1 MRVSESTKA
10 ACKAG
15 PFTTGCVELS
25 AIKARYAELPGA
37 IAAGCERMV
46 HPSVLGQSD
55 RRRHSRFIG
64 AMLAAPFF
72 SAGAAVTL
80 VTSGMGAAVTVA
92 AIFAAFGLCWFA
104 ALLVAASGKMTL
116 AGQLAL
122 VVGSVA
128 LGALIAAAGGVASPV
143 ALLAVALP
151 FEAWW
156 IGQSRRAV
164 IWGATSAFVAVL
176 LQPLAGS
183 VLPLDQTEIAAWH
196 WLVPLA
202 WALTLIPRIA
212 PLRGAANAQLDPAG
226 SHRLEDLIDAVVL
239 RIAAHGEVL
248 DVSAK
253 ARTMLRLPPELL
265 FGTGL
270 FDRIHLSD
278 RVPYLSA
285 LADMRDGALSR
296 RLDLRVRLPQ
306 SSGVTADNY
315 RPFSLEMMRAPGQE
329 TVFTLLLRE
338 NDELAGLRQELAAA
352 NEAAASAEVAKG
364 RFLAVVSHELR
375 TPLNA
380 IIGFSD
386 MLLHEMFGS
395 FKDPRQKEYVGLVRD
410 SGQHLLAVVTSI
422 LDVSRIESGAYAT
435 EPEPFRFREA
445 VEMCQSM
452 MRLQAEAKAI
462 DLQAQIAPDAGEINA
477 DRRAVQQILINLVS
491 NAIKFTPEGGNVVIG
506 AKRIG
511 SRLHFWVRDTGIGIA
526 EEDFVNLGK
535 PFMQIQNDYTRR
547 FEGTGLGLSL
557 VKGLVALHEG
567 TMSIESMPGEGTTVT
582 ISLPVS
588 GPTSRSAE
596 KTGVVPMSAVKA
608 KADGGKGESNGSL
621 RKTA

>member
-1 MRVSESTKA
+1 
-10 ACKAG
+10 
-15 PFTTGCVELS
+15 
-25 AIKARYAELPGA
+25 
-37 IAAGCERMV
+37 MV
-46 HPSVLGQSD
+46 HPAIVGRDD
-55 RRRHSRFIG
+55 RLRQRRFIG
-64 AMLAAPFF
+64 IMLAAPFF
-72 SAGAAVTL
+72 AAGAAVTL

-92 AIFAAFGLCWFA
+92 TIFAAFGLCWFA
-104 ALLVAASGKMTL
+104 ALLVAASGKMALAAQVALAAGGLAL
-116 AGQLAL
+116 AGA
-122 VVGSVA
+122 
-128 LGALIAAAGGVASPV
+128 IAAAGGLASPV
-143 ALLAVALP
+143 ALLALALP

-156 IGQSRRAV
+156 IAGSKRAAL
-164 IWGATSAFVAVL
+164 WGGISAVAAVL
-176 LQPLAGS
+176 LQPFVGT
-183 VLPLDQTEIAAWH
+183 VVPLGAVQVAVWH
-196 WLVPLA
+196 WLLPLA
-202 WALTLIPRIA
+202 WGLTLVPRLAALGDAARA
-212 PLRGAANAQLDPAG
+212 PALLPSD
-226 SHRLEDLIDAVVL
+226 RLEDMIDAVVL
-239 RIAAHGEVL
+239 HVARHGEVQ
-248 DVSAK
+248 DASAK
-253 ARTMLRLPPELL
+253 ARTILKLPPELL
-265 FGTGL
+265 FGAGL

-278 RVPYLSA
+278 RVAYLSA
-285 LADMRDGALSR
+285 LADLRDGALAR

-306 SSGVTADNY
+306 DGNAPMADNY
-315 RPFSLEMMRAPGQE
+315 RPFQLELVRAEEQQE
-329 TVFTLLLRE
+329 TFTLLLRE
-338 NDELAGLRQELAAA
+338 NDEIAELRDELAAA

-386 MLLHEMFGS
+386 MLLHEMFGG

-422 LDVSRIESGAYAT
+422 LDVSRIEAGAYAT
-435 EPEPFRFREA
+435 EPEPFRFIEA

-452 MRLQAEAKAI
+452 MQLQANAKNI

-491 NAIKFTPEGGNVVIG
+491 NAIKFTPDGGDVVVG

-526 EEDFVNLGK
+526 EEDFANLGK

-557 VKGLVALHEG
+557 VKGLVALHDG

-582 ISLPVS
+582 ISLPVN
-588 GPTSRSAE
+588 GPKKRATDRN
-596 KTGVVPMSAVKA
+596 GVLPMPATRTKGDA
-608 KADGGKGESNGSL
+608 KGDRNGSL

>member
-1 MRVSESTKA
+1 
-10 ACKAG
+10 
-15 PFTTGCVELS
+15 
-25 AIKARYAELPGA
+25 
-37 IAAGCERMV
+37 MV
-46 HPSVLGQSD
+46 HPSVLGQDD
-55 RRRHSRFIG
+55 RRRESRFIG
-64 AMLAAPFF
+64 VMLAAPFF

-156 IGQSRRAV
+156 IGQSRRSV
-164 IWGATSAFVAVL
+164 IWGAISALVAVL

-183 VLPLDQTEIAAWH
+183 VLPLGQTEIAAWH

-202 WALTLIPRIA
+202 WALTLIPRVA
-212 PLRGAANAQLDPAG
+212 SLRATASAQLDPAG

-248 DVSAK
+248 DASAK
-253 ARTMLRLPPELL
+253 ARTILRLPPELL

-285 LADMRDGALSR
+285 LADMREGALSR

-315 RPFSLEMMRAPGQE
+315 QPFSLEMMRAPGQE

-526 EEDFVNLGK
+526 EEDFANLGK
-535 PFMQIQNDYTRR
+535 PFMQIQNDCTRR

-588 GPTSRSAE
+588 GPTGRSAE

>member
-1 MRVSESTKA
+1 
-10 ACKAG
+10 
-15 PFTTGCVELS
+15 
-25 AIKARYAELPGA
+25 
-37 IAAGCERMV
+37 MV
-46 HPSVLGQSD
+46 HPAIVGRED
-55 RRRHSRFIG
+55 RLRQRRFIG
-64 AMLAAPFF
+64 TMLAAPFF
-72 SAGAAVTL
+72 AAGAAVTL

-92 AIFAAFGLCWFA
+92 TIFAAFGLCWFA
-104 ALLVAASGKMTL
+104 ALLVAASGKVALAAQVALAAGSLAL
-116 AGQLAL
+116 AG
-122 VVGSVA
+122 V
-128 LGALIAAAGGVASPV
+128 IAAAGGLASPV
-143 ALLAVALP
+143 ALLALALP

-156 IGQSRRAV
+156 IGGSRRAAF
-164 IWGATSAFVAVL
+164 WGGIAALATVL
-176 LQPLAGS
+176 LQPFVGS
-183 VLPLDQTEIAAWH
+183 VVPLGAVQVAAWH
-196 WLVPLA
+196 WLLPLA
-202 WALTLIPRIA
+202 WGLTLTPR
-212 PLRGAANAQLDPAG
+212 LAALGDAARAQPALLPG
-226 SHRLEDLIDAVVL
+226 DRLEDMIDAVVL
-239 RIAAHGEVL
+239 HIARHGEVL
-248 DVSAK
+248 DASAK
-253 ARTMLRLPPELL
+253 ARTILKLPPELL
-265 FGTGL
+265 FGAGL

-278 RVPYLSA
+278 RVAYLSA
-285 LADMRDGALSR
+285 LADLRDGALSR

-306 SSGVTADNY
+306 DGNAPMADNY
-315 RPFSLEMMRAPGQE
+315 RPFQLELVRAEEQQE
-329 TVFTLLLRE
+329 TFTLLLRE
-338 NDELAGLRQELAAA
+338 NDEIAELRDELAAA

-386 MLLHEMFGS
+386 MLLHEMFGG

-422 LDVSRIESGAYAT
+422 LDVSRIEAGAYAT
-435 EPEPFRFREA
+435 EPEPFRFIEA

-452 MRLQAEAKAI
+452 MQLQANAKNI

-491 NAIKFTPEGGNVVIG
+491 NAIKFTPDGGDVVVG

-526 EEDFVNLGK
+526 EEDFANLGK

-557 VKGLVALHEG
+557 VKGLVALHDG

-582 ISLPVS
+582 ISLPVN
-588 GPTSRSAE
+588 GPKARATDRN
-596 KTGVVPMSAVKA
+596 GVLPMPVTRTKGDA
-608 KADGGKGESNGSL
+608 KGDRNGSL

>member
-1 MRVSESTKA
+1 
-10 ACKAG
+10 
-15 PFTTGCVELS
+15 
-25 AIKARYAELPGA
+25 
-37 IAAGCERMV
+37 MV
-46 HPSVLGQSD
+46 HPVIVGRDD
-55 RRRHSRFIG
+55 RLRQRRFIG
-64 AMLAAPFF
+64 IMLAAPFF
-72 SAGAAVTL
+72 TAGAAVTL

-92 AIFAAFGLCWFA
+92 TIFAAFGLCWFA
-104 ALLVAASGKMTL
+104 ALLVAASGKMALAAQVALAAGSLAL
-116 AGQLAL
+116 AG
-122 VVGSVA
+122 V
-128 LGALIAAAGGVASPV
+128 IAAAGGLASPV
-143 ALLAVALP
+143 ALLALALP

-156 IGQSRRAV
+156 IGGSRRAAL
-164 IWGATSAFVAVL
+164 WGGIAALAAVL
-176 LQPLAGS
+176 LQPFVGS
-183 VLPLDQTEIAAWH
+183 VVPLGAVQVAAWH
-196 WLVPLA
+196 WLLPLA
-202 WALTLIPRIA
+202 WGLTLVPR
-212 PLRGAANAQLDPAG
+212 LAALGDAVRAQPALLP
-226 SHRLEDLIDAVVL
+226 SDRLEDMIDAVVL
-239 RIAAHGEVL
+239 HVARHGEVL
-248 DVSAK
+248 DASAR
-253 ARTMLRLPPELL
+253 ARTMLKLPPELL
-265 FGTGL
+265 FGAGL

-278 RVPYLSA
+278 RVAYLSA
-285 LADMRDGALSR
+285 LADLRDGALTR

-306 SSGVTADNY
+306 DGNAPMADNY
-315 RPFSLEMMRAPGQE
+315 RPFQLELVRAEEQQE
-329 TVFTLLLRE
+329 TFTLLLRE
-338 NDELAGLRQELAAA
+338 NDEIAELRDELAAA

-386 MLLHEMFGS
+386 MLLHEMFGG

-422 LDVSRIESGAYAT
+422 LDVSRIEAGAYAT
-435 EPEPFRFREA
+435 EPEPFRFIEA

-452 MRLQAEAKAI
+452 MQLQANTKNI

-491 NAIKFTPEGGNVVIG
+491 NAVKFTPDGGDVVVG

-526 EEDFVNLGK
+526 EEDFANLGK

-557 VKGLVALHEG
+557 VKGLVALHDG

-582 ISLPVS
+582 ISLPVN
-588 GPTSRSAE
+588 GPKARATDRN
-596 KTGVVPMSAVKA
+596 GVLPMPVTRTKGDA
-608 KADGGKGESNGSL
+608 KGDRNGSL

>member
-1 MRVSESTKA
+1 
-10 ACKAG
+10 
-15 PFTTGCVELS
+15 
-25 AIKARYAELPGA
+25 
-37 IAAGCERMV
+37 MV
-46 HPSVLGQSD
+46 HPAIIGQGD
-55 RRRHSRFIG
+55 RLRQRRFIG
-64 AMLAAPFF
+64 IMLAAPFF
-72 SAGAAVTL
+72 AAGAAVTL

-116 AGQLAL
+116 AAQVALAAGGLAL
-122 VVGSVA
+122 A
-128 LGALIAAAGGVASPV
+128 GAVAAAGGLASPV
-143 ALLAVALP
+143 ALLALALP

-156 IGQSRRAV
+156 IGGSKRAAL
-164 IWGATSAFVAVL
+164 WGGLSALAAML
-176 LQPLAGS
+176 LQPFVAS
-183 VLPLDQTEIAAWH
+183 VVPLGGAQVAAWH
-196 WLVPLA
+196 WLLPLA
-202 WALTLIPRIA
+202 WGLTLVPR
-212 PLRGAANAQLDPAG
+212 LAALGDAARAQPALLPND
-226 SHRLEDLIDAVVL
+226 RIEDMIDAVVL
-239 RIAAHGEVL
+239 HVARHGEVL
-248 DVSAK
+248 DASAK
-253 ARTMLRLPPELL
+253 ARTILKLPPELL
-265 FGTGL
+265 FGAGL

-278 RVPYLSA
+278 RVAYLSA
-285 LADMRDGALSR
+285 LADMRDGALAR

-306 SSGVTADNY
+306 DGSALTADNY
-315 RPFSLEMMRAPGQE
+315 RPFQLELVRAEGQQE
-329 TVFTLLLRE
+329 TFTLLLRE
-338 NDELAGLRQELAAA
+338 NDETARLRDELAAA

-386 MLLHEMFGS
+386 MLLHEMFGG
-395 FKDPRQKEYVGLVRD
+395 FKDPRQKEYVGLVKE

-422 LDVSRIESGAYAT
+422 LDVSRIEAGAYAT
-435 EPEPFRFREA
+435 EPEPFRFIEA

-452 MRLQAEAKAI
+452 MQLQANAKNI
-462 DLQAQIAPDAGEINA
+462 GLQAQIAPDAGEINA

-491 NAIKFTPEGGNVVIG
+491 NAVKFTPDGGDVVVG

-535 PFMQIQNDYTRR
+535 PFMQVQNDYTRR

-557 VKGLVALHEG
+557 VKGLVALHDG

-582 ISLPVS
+582 ISLPVN
-588 GPTSRSAE
+588 GPKRSA
-596 KTGVVPMSAVKA
+596 TDRNGVLPMSATRTKGDA
-608 KADGGKGESNGSL
+608 KGDRNGSL